1 MPRESINVTSATVA
15 GISIAVGDEIVRN
28 QTHYKIVYID
38 YIYDIVVILNIEN
51 SNIDELSFIAIGEY
65 FKRVVK

>member
-1 MPRESINVTSATVA
+1 MELEDIRVVKASISL
-15 GISIAVGDEIVRN
+15 AVGDMIVRN
-28 QTHYKIVYID
+28 QMHYKIVYID

-51 SNIDELSFIAIGEY
+51 SNIDELSFIVIGEY

>member
-1 MPRESINVTSATVA
+1 MELEDIRVVKASISL
-15 GISIAVGDEIVRN
+15 AVGDVIVRN